1 MRNEKRKEEVVFF
14 GFFFKQQPFNHTT
27 TSFFFAKYKRDKDR
41 KYRRGR
47 DGSISSVTMTQP
59 VAGCEREREKNTEI
73 PFFFKRRG

>member
-1 MRNEKRKEEVVFF
+1 LVFF
-14 GFFFKQQPFNHTT
+14 LNNSLLITQQHP
-27 TSFFFAKYKRDKDR
+27 FFAKYKRDKDR